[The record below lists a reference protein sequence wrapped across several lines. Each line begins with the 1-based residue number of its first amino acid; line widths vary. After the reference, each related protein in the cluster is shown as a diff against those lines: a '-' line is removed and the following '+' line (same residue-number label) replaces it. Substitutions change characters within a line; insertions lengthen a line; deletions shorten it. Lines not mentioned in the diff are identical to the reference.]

1 MNHISVTMD
10 VATWRC
16 VRLWVLVF
24 SCLNP
29 QICRGNLDH
38 HDNTYVAFQRDTDL
52 LGTVNAFA
60 NRTSL
65 IPSDVT
71 ISFWARFRAQ
81 ERVVFASDG
90 EYKFSP
96 YVFSRDM
103 VDAFSL
109 ADQIFTTENGNN
121 ISTDWHHY
129 MNVVDRSKDLLYFYV
144 DGHLVDALSL
154 NNEFGNDPTFGGTGV
169 SQGLVFGR
177 FARWTDEGYLERFW
191 PFAGIYGF
199 MDEVSLW
206 ARALTASQVQTVFE
220 NGFNTSKPRVAV
232 ESLVICYD
240 FENIQ
245 GTLVQNLGSAG
256 ADFNAALA
264 GYSSKAYPG
273 VVLREWIE
281 ETENSC
287 ISRVAVTSPVVVNG
301 ALRAQQTN
309 YPPTCEPQSFE
320 VVEGSDITFYPYG
333 FDPNGDWIDFV
344 ITKLPSHGKLYEINN
359 VRPTQRIHITAVP
372 YTPQFDHYSFLF
384 APAGESSTTVEMIS
398 RDTFGASS
406 EDTTIR
412 FYIITVDDPPTSED
426 VGVFTKEEQQT
437 IVRVNVTD
445 TDSNFLNALI
455 TKLPEHGILSYVSRS
470 ESGEIT
476 LARINSSYTSWST
489 TEPVSQFASSVH
501 AVSTFWSSPPNDEYE
516 FPYWHPYMATGEQS
530 VDVYGD
536 SREAW
541 SPSQRN
547 APAGVWQGAD
557 E

>member
-1 MNHISVTMD
+1 MG

-16 VRLWVLVF
+16 VWIWAALAFLARF
-24 SCLNP
+24 CLG
-29 QICRGNLDH
+29 RLDH
-38 HDNTYVAFQRDTDL
+38 HDNTYIAFQRDTDL

-60 NRTSL
+60 NRTTL
-65 IPSDVT
+65 IPRDVT

-81 ERVVFASDG
+81 ERVVFATDG

-96 YVFSRDM
+96 YVFAEDM

-109 ADQIFTTENGNN
+109 ADQIFTTENQNN
-121 ISTDWHHY
+121 ITTGWHHY
-129 MNVVDRSKDLLYFYV
+129 MNVVDRSKDLLFFYF
-144 DGHLVDALSL
+144 DGRLIAAVSL
-154 NNEFGNDPTFGGTGV
+154 NNEFGSNPTFGGTGV
-169 SQGLVFGR
+169 SQGLIFGR

-191 PFAGIYGF
+191 PFAAIYGF

-206 ARALTASQVQTVFE
+206 ASALSASQVQTVFD
-220 NGFNTSKPRVAV
+220 NGVNASKPRVAA

-240 FENIQ
+240 FEKTQ
-245 GTLVQNLGSAG
+245 GTLVKNIGSAG
-256 ADFNAALA
+256 SDFDAVLA
-264 GYSSKAYPG
+264 GYSSKMHPG

-287 ISRVAVTSPVVVNG
+287 ISRVSVTSPILVNG

-320 VVEGSDITFYPYG
+320 VVEGSDILFYPYG
-333 FDPNGDWIDFV
+333 FDPNGDWVDFA
-344 ITKLPSHGKLYEINN
+344 ITSLPSHGKLYEVNN
-359 VRPTQRIHITAVP
+359 VRPSQRIHITAVP
-372 YTPQFDHYSFLF
+372 YAPQFEHYSFMY
-384 APAGESSTTVEMIS
+384 APAGEASTTVSMIS
-398 RDTFGASS
+398 RDIYGAVS
-406 EDTTIR
+406 EDATIR

-426 VGVFTKEEQQT
+426 VAVFTKEEQQT

-445 TDSNFLNALI
+445 TDSKFVNALI
-455 TKLPEHGILSYVSRS
+455 TKLPEHGILSYLSRS
-470 ESGEIT
+470 ESGEII

-547 APAGVWQGAD
+547 APVGVWQGSD